1 MLSASAVRSAFVM
14 KMRSNHPCNA
24 NVHEAFVR
32 RRGAKKKANFSSLH
46 FYVEFDTSGA
56 NFLRMRE
63 VYCKSE
69 FDLLHF
75 YDVFFTWGAAFVRR
89 CVTSD
94 TWVAGSLHFLQWF

>member
-1 MLSASAVRSAFVM
+1 MCAGVWFSACLLSTSLHFYEIFDTWGA
-14 KMRSNHPCNA
+14 
-24 NVHEAFVR
+24 AFVR